1 MSEYIEG
8 LRHIADD
15 YDHFILD
22 IFGVLHDGIRPF
34 PEAVATLQALKEAGK
49 QTCLL
54 SNSPRLAGGAAGQ
67 MEDMGITR
75 GLYDHILT
83 SGEAT
88 HYALKERPDA
98 FHQSC
103 GDQCWFI
110 GNHIVAEVFTGLEID
125 LLDTPKG
132 ASFILNSIPG
142 TAPPERAAFIDH
154 LKTAL
159 ENDMPMICSN
169 PDLVVHI
176 GDALYECAGT
186 FAKIYEDMGGR
197 VIYHGKPHAPV
208 YERCHALLGHPEKS
222 RLCAI
227 GDSLHTDIAG
237 ANGFGIDGILN
248 LAGIHREEITPEAL
262 ERLND
267 QPHQPRYV
275 VNGFVW

>member
-1 MSEYIEG
+1 MSTYIEN
-8 LRHIADD
+8 LNQIADN

-34 PEAVATLQALKEAGK
+34 PDAVATLRALKKAGK

-54 SNSPRLAGGAAGQ
+54 SNSPRLADGAAGQ
-67 MEDMGITR
+67 METMGITR
-75 GLYDHILT
+75 DLYDHILT

-125 LLDTPKG
+125 LLDSPKG

-142 TAPPERAAFIDH
+142 TAPPQRAAFIDN

-159 ENDMPMICSN
+159 DNDLPMICSN

-176 GDALYECAGT
+176 GDDLYECAGT
-186 FAKIYEDMGGR
+186 FAKIYEDMGGN
-197 VIYHGKPHAPV
+197 VLYHGKPYAPV
-208 YERCHALLGHPEKS
+208 YERCHALLDNPEKS
-222 RLCAI
+222 RICAI

-237 ANGFGIDGILN
+237 ANDFGIDGILN
-248 LAGIHREEITPEAL
+248 LAGIHREELTPEAL
-262 ERLND
+262 ENLND
-267 QPHQPRYV
+267 QPHQPCYV

>member
-1 MSEYIEG
+1 VSAYIEG
-8 LRHIADD
+8 LRQITDD

-22 IFGVLHDGIRPF
+22 IFGVLHDGIEPF
-34 PEAVATLQALKEAGK
+34 TDTVATLRALKNKGK
-49 QTCLL
+49 QICLL
-54 SNSPRLAGGAAGQ
+54 SNSPRLADGAAGQ
-67 MEDMGITR
+67 MKTMGIAR
-75 GLYDHILT
+75 DLYDHILT

-142 TAPPERAAFIDH
+142 TAPPQRAAFIEE

-159 ENDMPMICSN
+159 DKDMPMICSN
-169 PDLVVHI
+169 PDLIVHI
-176 GDALYECAGT
+176 GDELYECAGT
-186 FAKIYEDMGGR
+186 FAKIYADMGGT
-197 VIYHGKPHAPV
+197 VVYHGKPHAPV
-208 YERCHALLGHPEKS
+208 YERCFELLGKPDKS
-222 RLCAI
+222 RICAV

-267 QPHQPRYV
+267 QPHLPRYV